1 MLYVEW
7 VAVERLRYLSNGM
20 ELSRGIQGFGMLRNV
35 DKRLRNKYNF
45 QCYSMLFGFWIV
57 ISVGCSTV
65 EWLLLN
71 GFRKG
76 FRMCTVECV
85 EWDFTKV
92 FAKGCTKGCAQKA
105 AQQKAAQ

>member
-1 MLYVEW
+1 
-7 VAVERLRYLSNGM
+7 
-20 ELSRGIQGFGMLRNV
+20 
-35 DKRLRNKYNF
+35 
-45 QCYSMLFGFWIV
+45 MLFGFWIV
-57 ISVGCSTV
+57 ISVGCSVSPRTQKV
-65 EWLLLN
+65 LEWLLLN